1 MNLKVMRSYYGCSAP
16 FYVEYNGHWT
26 GRDRQVWTSYSQPFR
41 TMEEA
46 YEFYKT
52 VPAPKSIHEKISENY
67 YCCKNIEVW
76 LKEKLNKKSIQQEFD
91 FEWE

>member
-1 MNLKVMRSYYGCSAP
+1 MRSYYGCSAP
-16 FYVEYNGHWT
+16 FYVEYDGHWT

-52 VPAPKSIHEKISENY
+52 CLLQNPY
-67 YCCKNIEVW
+67 M
-76 LKEKLNKKSIQQEFD
+76 KK
-91 FEWE
+91 